1 MANHKTPPEPQS
13 VDRLTGVLS
22 WEAMEAGLSAAVGE
36 GGGLFLCDIWQ
47 LGEVNRRL
55 GHAAGDACLRQAAQL
70 LGFLIR
76 EGDLLGRA
84 GEDEFAVFLPDCLGE
99 VSRNSVAQRI
109 RDRFRERRGAGDAP
123 PFSVTVG
130 AAIAQKGD
138 TAASLVERAR
148 ADRLARREELLDAR
162 RAAPVRQNSYRRD
175 ARKIRE
181 ELAEEIRIP
190 GAYCR
195 DYETFRSIYRFLERG
210 IIRSGQKSCVILLS
224 LTDREGQIIP
234 PEDKDRLMDRLGEDI
249 RHTLRLGDVYTRYT
263 SSQYLILAMDTTE
276 DFSDVIVDRIKESF
290 LADGGDNDLL
300 VHYCYQMRGAAVPGQ

>member
-1 MANHKTPPEPQS
+1 MADHKSQPAAKET
-13 VDRLTGVLS
+13 DRLTGVLR
-22 WEAMEAGLSAAVGE
+22 WEAMEPRLAEAAAE
-36 GGGLFLCDIWQ
+36 GGGLFLCDILR
-47 LGEVNRRL
+47 LGEVNHRL
-55 GHAAGDACLRQAAQL
+55 GHVAGDECLRQAARV

-99 VSRNSVAQRI
+99 LSRDSVAQRI
-109 RDRFRERRGAGDAP
+109 RDRFRERRGDGVPA
-123 PFSVTVG
+123 FSVTVG
-130 AAIAQKGD
+130 AAIARPGE

-148 ADRLARREELLDAR
+148 ADRLARREELLAAR
-162 RAAPVRQNSYRRD
+162 RAAPVRQDSYQRD

-181 ELAEEIRIP
+181 ELTEEIRVP

-195 DYETFRSIYRFLERG
+195 DYETFRSIYRFLERS
-210 IIRSGQKSCVILLS
+210 IIRGGQKSCIILLS
-224 LTDREGQIIP
+224 LTDLEGRIIP
-234 PEDKDRLMDRLGEDI
+234 PEEKDRLMDRLGEDI

-263 SSQYLILAMDTTE
+263 SSQYLILVMDTTE

-300 VHYCYQMRGAAVPGQ
+300 VHYCYQMRGAAVPGR